1 MFCVLWTVY
10 EQLNYILCY
19 ILAGNNVNI
28 LSTGTAPRHGSRG
41 RRSSI
46 EIDEAHESNLKG
58 NVDIWLRIFLPDT
71 VRSDIDVGSK
81 IVSCI
86 KIIGLIWIGSCL
98 K

>member
-1 MFCVLWTVY
+1 M
-10 EQLNYILCY
+10 
-19 ILAGNNVNI
+19 AGNNVNI

-58 NVDIWLRIFLPDT
+58 NVDIWLRIFLPDPL
-71 VRSDIDVGSK
+71 RSDIDVGSK

-86 KIIGLIWIGSCL
+86 KIIGLV
-98 K
+98 